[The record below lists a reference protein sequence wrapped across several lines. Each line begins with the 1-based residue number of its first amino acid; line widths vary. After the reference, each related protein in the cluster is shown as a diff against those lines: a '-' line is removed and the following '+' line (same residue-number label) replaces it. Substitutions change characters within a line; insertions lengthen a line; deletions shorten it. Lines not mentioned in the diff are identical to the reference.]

1 MLIILDGDGKLI
13 TSSGRAVV
21 SGDKEGKVGNFEV
34 LLVYSH
40 MRRYGTGGGQT
51 FNPPPRK
58 HAAPYS

>member
-34 LLVYSH
+34 LLVFIY
-40 MRRYGTGGGQT
+40 
-51 FNPPPRK
+51 
-58 HAAPYS
+58 A